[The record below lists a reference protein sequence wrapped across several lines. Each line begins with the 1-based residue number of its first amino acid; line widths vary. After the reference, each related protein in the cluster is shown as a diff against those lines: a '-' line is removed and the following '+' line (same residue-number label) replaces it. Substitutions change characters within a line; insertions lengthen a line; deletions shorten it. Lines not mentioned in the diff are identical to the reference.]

1 MARLGEQLTAMELVS
16 PDKLDQALRAQVVWG
31 GRLGTNL
38 VELGAVDLDDLSRA
52 LGQLHGVPAALARH
66 FDKADPELQAMLPVE
81 VARQFSVLPLVRLSP
96 ERIAVVAID
105 PLRKDALEA
114 IAAAY
119 ELDPRD
125 GIVYSVAAE
134 LRVLYHLERVYKI
147 PRSSRYLRA
156 KGSTVPP
163 PFEIDIE
170 VSFESISEVDVP
182 IQSAASAPSPPVV
195 ESDAQ
200 AELAELGSTADEF
213 TAMIDLAID
222 NVVAATPDETELQGR
237 ERRTYLRTL
246 GDDDDA
252 DDDADPGSPETAK
265 TERLGRIAI
274 KRVAVS
280 TSAPTM
286 AVAIIEAPGAPS
298 GPSSLTEALRAIKR
312 GPNRDRVAE
321 LVVETLEKFVPH
333 CDAALLLVVRGAV
346 AIGWKHFAR
355 GRESAP
361 EVAVPLDQP
370 GIVPAVIENQQLG
383 RCRTDDLGAIDSLLM
398 RELGGVDSD
407 LVVAPILIGS
417 RVMCLVAASTQ
428 PGSDTSSVDAI
439 STAAGAAF
447 ARLIRD
453 ASR

>member
-66 FDKADPELQAMLPVE
+66 FDKADPELQAKLPVN
-81 VARQFSVLPLVRLSP
+81 VAKRFCVLPLVRLSP
-96 ERIAVVAID
+96 ERIAVVSLD
-105 PLRKDALEA
+105 PLRKEALET
-114 IAAAY
+114 IAAVY
-119 ELDPRD
+119 EVDPRD

-147 PRSSRYLRA
+147 PRTSRYLRA

-163 PFEIDIE
+163 AFEVDIE

-182 IQSAASAPSPPVV
+182 LQPVASAPSPGPAVSGA
-195 ESDAQ
+195 E
-200 AELAELGSTADEF
+200 AELAEMGSTADEF
-213 TAMIDLAID
+213 AAMIDLAID
-222 NVVAATPDETELQGR
+222 NVVEPTPDDNEPHGR
-237 ERRTYLRTL
+237 DRRTYLRTL
-246 GDDDDA
+246 GDEADA
-252 DDDADPGSPETAK
+252 DADAGSLEPGK
-265 TERLGRIAI
+265 TEKLGRIAI
-274 KRVAVS
+274 KRVVVTPA
-280 TSAPTM
+280 APVMPAITE
-286 AVAIIEAPGAPS
+286 APAIIPS
-298 GPSSLTEALRAIKR
+298 GRPTSLAQALRAIKR
-312 GPNRDRVAE
+312 GTHRDHVAE
-321 LVVETLEKFVPH
+321 LVVETLEQFVPA

-370 GIVPAVIENQQLG
+370 GIVPAVIANQQIG
-383 RCRTDDLGAIDSLLM
+383 RCATDDLGPIDSLLM
-398 RELGGVDSD
+398 RELGGIDSD

-417 RVMCLVAASTQ
+417 RVMCLVAASTER
-428 PGSDTSSVDAI
+428 GTDTSPVDAI
-439 STAAGAAF
+439 ATAAGAAF

>member
-16 PDKLDQALRAQVVWG
+16 PDKLEQALRAQVVWG

-38 VELGAVDLDDLSRA
+38 VELGAIDLDDLSRA
-52 LGQLHGVPAALARH
+52 LGQRHGVPAALARH
-66 FDKADPELQAMLPVE
+66 FDKADPELQAKLPFE
-81 VARQFSVLPLVRLSP
+81 VAKQFSVVPLVRLSP
-96 ERIAVVAID
+96 ERIAVVSID

-119 ELDPRD
+119 DIDPRD

-147 PRSSRYLRA
+147 PRTSRYLRA

-163 PFEIDIE
+163 PFEVE
-170 VSFESISEVDVP
+170 NVP
-182 IQSAASAPSPPVV
+182 IAIDS
-195 ESDAQ
+195 ES
-200 AELAELGSTADEF
+200 ELAIPIVVDERAHPTGKATLPDQGESADDIA
-213 TAMIDLAID
+213 AMIDEAID
-222 NVVAATPDETELQGR
+222 NVVGHEPDASESQGR
-237 ERRTYLRTL
+237 DRRTYLRTL
-246 GDDDDA
+246 GDDPA
-252 DDDADPGSPETAK
+252 TESAETAK

-274 KRVAVS
+274 KRVAVN

-286 AVAIIEAPGAPS
+286 AVAIIEAPTGSS
-298 GPSSLTEALRAIKR
+298 GPSSLSEALRAIKR

-321 LVVETLEKFVPH
+321 LVIETLEQFVPE
-333 CDAALLLVVRGAV
+333 CDAALLLVVRGAA

-370 GIVPAVIENQQLG
+370 GIVPAVIANQQIG
-383 RCRTDDLGAIDSLLM
+383 RCGNDDLTPIDSLLM
-398 RELGGVDSD
+398 RELGGFDSD

-417 RVMCLVAASTQ
+417 RVMCLVAASAQ

-439 STAAGAAF
+439 ATAAGAAF
-447 ARLIRD
+447 GRLIRD

>member
-1 MARLGEQLTAMELVS
+1 MELVS

-38 VELGAVDLDDLSRA
+38 VELGAIDLDDLSRA

-66 FDKADPELQAMLPVE
+66 FDKADPDLQAKLPLE
-81 VARQFSVLPLVRLSP
+81 VAKRFLVLPLVRLSP
-96 ERIAVVAID
+96 ERIAVVSVD

-119 ELDPRD
+119 EIDPRD

-163 PFEIDIE
+163 PFE
-170 VSFESISEVDVP
+170 VESVP
-182 IQSAASAPSPPVV
+182 IAID
-195 ESDAQ
+195 SDSELAIPIVIDERAHPTGK
-200 AELAELGSTADEF
+200 AELADQGDSADDIA
-213 TAMIDLAID
+213 AMIDQAID
-222 NVVAATPDETELQGR
+222 NVVAQEPDASESQGR
-237 ERRTYLRTL
+237 DRRTYLRTL
-246 GDDDDA
+246 GDEA
-252 DDDADPGSPETAK
+252 AAESTETAN
-265 TERLGRIAI
+265 TERLARIAI
-274 KRVAVS
+274 KRVVVN

-286 AVAIIEAPGAPS
+286 PIAIIEAASTGVT

-321 LVVETLEKFVPH
+321 LVVETLEQFVPE

-370 GIVPAVIENQQLG
+370 GIVPAVIANQQIG
-383 RCRTDDLGAIDSLLM
+383 RCGNDDLGPIDSLLM
-398 RELGGVDSD
+398 RELGGFDSD

-428 PGSDTSSVDAI
+428 PGTDTSSVDAI
-439 STAAGAAF
+439 ATAAGAAF